1 MFKKL
6 SFSFLYLALFA
17 VIFSCV
23 QETKKSKQKEYSYEI
38 SEYFVQGSEDIPL
51 LVGMEQINNE
61 GLGFDTASGSIMSSS
76 YEVLIDFDKIK
87 DFYMQTLPQIGWQV
101 SKNFQ
106 DKLSFTREKEKLEI
120 NFIKENDVDVVR
132 FLISSE
138 I

>member
-1 MFKKL
+1 M
-6 SFSFLYLALFA
+6 
-17 VIFSCV
+17 
-23 QETKKSKQKEYSYEI
+23 QKCR
-38 SEYFVQGSEDIPL
+38 FHNL
-51 LVGMEQINNE
+51 LDGPK
-61 GLGFDTASGSIMSSS
+61 T
-76 YEVLIDFDKIK
+76 IDFDKIK